1 MLAKAKKIYY
11 SEIMNINK
19 TTYEFKSYKRL
30 SVVAIILGVLLMSVW
45 PLNKSYAGVSLA
57 KS

>member
-1 MLAKAKKIYY
+1 
-11 SEIMNINK
+11 MNINK

-30 SVVAIILGVLLMSVW
+30 SVVAVILSGLLLSVW
-45 PLNKSYAGVSLA
+45 PLNNSYAGVSLA